1 MRYSRV
7 IRTFSLVAALS
18 LANAAY
24 AADEDAAAGPKAAM
38 KGLFEAIEAADAAAV
53 RTQFNA
59 ATPEEKALA
68 DAYADQITAAKSLGE
83 AAKAKFGATGDPLT
97 KGMPMKDSIAQ
108 LDKADVSVTGNQATV
123 KLPGQP
129 RSVRLTKIDGKWR
142 VDLADYAGATPENIA
157 GQTAVLRD
165 MSQALRSIAT
175 DIAAD
180 KFISPADA
188 QRALNQKLQ
197 GVLFNTLQKH
207 PPTSRPVKP

>member
-1 MRYSRV
+1 MAHLRV
-7 IRTFSLVAALS
+7 LSLVALLVVADV
-18 LANAAY
+18 AR
-24 AADEDAAAGPKAAM
+24 AADDDAGTGPRAAM
-38 KGLFEAIEAADAAAV
+38 KALFEAIEAADAAAV

-59 ATPEEKALA
+59 PTPEEKALA
-68 DAYADQITAAKSLGE
+68 EAYADQITAAKSLGE
-83 AAKAKFGATGDPLT
+83 AAKAKFGPTGDPLT
-97 KGMPMKDSIAQ
+97 KGMPMKDAIAQ

-129 RSVRLTKIDGKWR
+129 RSVRLTKVEGKWR

-157 GQTAVLRD
+157 GQTAVLKD
-165 MSQALRSIAT
+165 MAQALRSIAT

-207 PPTSRPVKP
+207 PPTSRPVAKP

>member
-1 MRYSRV
+1 MSYLRASSWV
-7 IRTFSLVAALS
+7 VLIVLAGVAR
-18 LANAAY
+18 
-24 AADEDAAAGPKAAM
+24 AADEDPGAGPKAAM
-38 KGLFEAIEAADAAAV
+38 KALFEGIEAADAAAV

-59 ATPEEKALA
+59 ATADEKALA
-68 DAYADQITAAKSLGE
+68 DAYADQITAAKALGE
-83 AAKAKFGATGDPLT
+83 AAKTKFGATGDPLT
-97 KGMPMKDSIAQ
+97 KGMPMKDAIAQ
-108 LDKADVSVTGNQATV
+108 LEKADVSVTGNQATV

-129 RSVRLTKIDGKWR
+129 RSVRLTKVEGKWR

-157 GQTAVLRD
+157 GQTAVLKD
-165 MSQALRSIAT
+165 MAQALRSIAT

-207 PPTSRPVKP
+207 PPTSRPATKP